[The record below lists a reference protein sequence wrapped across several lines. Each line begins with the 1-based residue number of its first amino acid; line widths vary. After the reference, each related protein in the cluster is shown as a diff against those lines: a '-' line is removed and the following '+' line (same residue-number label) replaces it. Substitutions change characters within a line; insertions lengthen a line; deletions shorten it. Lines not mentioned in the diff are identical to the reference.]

1 LPDLSHLYQYDEALH
16 AFAKRH
22 AEYVANDSVVAGEYS
37 RDLARAYLDLLEK
50 RGLPPKLKCY
60 PSIQLATGEYF
71 DFLNPDA
78 TPISPEAMAH
88 SLSKVA
94 RCNGHTTGELSV
106 SVAQHCVLSCRA
118 APNGFKFEALMHDAA
133 ECVTGDITTPL
144 KQLLSDFIRIEKN
157 IEFSIR
163 SQYLLPLD
171 MTKDAKAV
179 DLRMAATEKRDVMP
193 KDPEGD
199 EWETIKGIVPYDM
212 LIDPWEPGVAKARWL
227 DAFNTLWP
235 AHKALKEAEDKA
247 VLARAT
253 FRDLQIG
260 SPDGAMA

>member
-1 LPDLSHLYQYDEALH
+1 LPDLNHLYQYDEALH

-118 APNGFKFEALMHDAA
+118 APSGFKFEALMHDAA
-133 ECVTGDITTPL
+133 ECVTGDITTPAQAASQRL
-144 KQLLSDFIRIEKN
+144 HPHREEHRILDPQP
-157 IEFSIR
+157 IPAAARHDQGRQGGR
-163 SQYLLPLD
+163 SAHGGNREARCDAPRTRKGTSGKPSRASCL
-171 MTKDAKAV
+171 MTC
-179 DLRMAATEKRDVMP
+179 
-193 KDPEGD
+193 
-199 EWETIKGIVPYDM
+199 
-212 LIDPWEPGVAKARWL
+212 
-227 DAFNTLWP
+227 
-235 AHKALKEAEDKA
+235 
-247 VLARAT
+247 
-253 FRDLQIG
+253 
-260 SPDGAMA
+260 